1 MFRRKKDNED
11 EMRGLVPEVDSANE
25 ARNAPRLSPTPPA
38 VSTPIPARPSAPVA
52 AARPAGIAPGAAAAP
67 AAPVTAP
74 AAAPAG
80 APATRSTDVEGKKL
94 IVGRD
99 IMLSGKITSCD
110 KLVVEGRVEA
120 DLSETRAIDI
130 SPEGVFKGNAEIE
143 SAEIAGR
150 FEGTVTVRQRLFI
163 RSTGKVIG
171 TIRYGTVE
179 IEAGGEISGD
189 IQVFGGKNGD

>member
-11 EMRGLVPEVDSANE
+11 DTRPLMSEPDSGAD
-25 ARNAPRLSPTPPA
+25 LQK
-38 VSTPIPARPSAPVA
+38 VPARTASAPVPA
-52 AARPAGIAPGAAAAP
+52 AGAMPPRGNAMPVASARPAITP
-67 AAPVTAP
+67 TAP
-74 AAAPAG
+74 APRPAG
-80 APATRSTDVEGKKL
+80 SDSESKKL

-120 DLSETRAIDI
+120 ELSETRAIEI
-130 SPEGVFKGNAEIE
+130 SENGFFKGTAEIE

-150 FEGTVTVRQRLFI
+150 FEGTITIRQRLFI
-163 RSTGKVIG
+163 RSTGKISG

-179 IEAGGEISGD
+179 IESGGEISGD
-189 IQVFGGKNGD
+189 VQVSGARSD

>member
-11 EMRGLVPEVDSANE
+11 DVRQPVSDSDSSSDAQKS
-25 ARNAPRLSPTPPA
+25 NALRLSSAAPPMSSA
-38 VSTPIPARPSAPVA
+38 IPARPNAPVA
-52 AARPAGIAPGAAAAP
+52 AARPAGMPSSAPTASAPAPSPAP
-67 AAPVTAP
+67 AAR
-74 AAAPAG
+74 AAA
-80 APATRSTDVEGKKL
+80 SDSEGKKL

-120 DLSETRAIDI
+120 DLSETRAIEI
-130 SPEGVFKGNAEIE
+130 SPDGYFKGNAEIE

-163 RSTGKVIG
+163 RSTGKVTG

-189 IQVFGGKNGD
+189 VQVSGSARAE

>member
-1 MFRRKKDNED
+1 MSMFRRKKDNED
-11 EMRGLVPEVDSANE
+11 ESRPLMPETDSASD
-25 ARNAPRLSPTPPA
+25 ARNAPRLSATPAA

-52 AARPAGIAPGAAAAP
+52 AARPAGLTPSPTTTPAP
-67 AAPVTAP
+67 ATSSAP
-74 AAAPAG
+74 AAAPAPR
-80 APATRSTDVEGKKL
+80 PADTEGKKL

-120 DLSETRAIDI
+120 DLSETRAIEI
-130 SPEGVFKGNAEIE
+130 SPDGYFKGNAEIE

-163 RSTGKVIG
+163 RSTGKVTG

-189 IQVFGGKNGD
+189 VQVSGSGKSSD

>member
-11 EMRGLVPEVDSANE
+11 DVRPPVSDSDSSSDAQKN
-25 ARNAPRLSPTPPA
+25 NALRLSSAAPPMSSA
-38 VSTPIPARPSAPVA
+38 IPARPNAPVA
-52 AARPAGIAPGAAAAP
+52 AARPAGMPSAAP
-67 AAPVTAP
+67 AAPASAPAP
-74 AAAPAG
+74 AAR
-80 APATRSTDVEGKKL
+80 PATADSEGKKL

-120 DLSETRAIDI
+120 DLSETRAIEI
-130 SPEGVFKGNAEIE
+130 SPDGYFKGNAEIE

-163 RSTGKVIG
+163 RSTGKVTG

-189 IQVFGGKNGD
+189 VQVSGSARAE

>member
-11 EMRGLVPEVDSANE
+11 EMRGLVPEVDSTNE
-25 ARNAPRLSPTPPA
+25 TRNAPRLSPTPA
-38 VSTPIPARPSAPVA
+38 AISTPIPARPTAPVA
-52 AARPAGIAPGAAAAP
+52 AARPVGVAPGAAAAP

-74 AAAPAG
+74 AARPAD
-80 APATRSTDVEGKKL
+80 AEGKKL

-120 DLSETRAIDI
+120 DLSETRAIEI
-130 SPEGVFKGNAEIE
+130 SPDGYFKGNAEIE

-163 RSTGKVIG
+163 RASGKVTG

-189 IQVFGGKNGD
+189 VQVFGGGKQAD

>member
-11 EMRGLVPEVDSANE
+11 DLRPMTSDSDSSDAQKN
-25 ARNAPRLSPTPPA
+25 NALRLSSTAPA
-38 VSTPIPARPSAPVA
+38 MPSAIPARPSAPVA
-52 AARPAGIAPGAAAAP
+52 AARPAGVTSSAPMPSAAASAP
-67 AAPVTAP
+67 APRP
-74 AAAPAG
+74 AA
-80 APATRSTDVEGKKL
+80 SDSEGKKL

-120 DLSETRAIDI
+120 DLSETRAIEI
-130 SPEGVFKGNAEIE
+130 SPDGYFKGNAEIE

-163 RSTGKVIG
+163 RSTGKVTG

-189 IQVFGGKNGD
+189 VQVSGSARTE

>member
-11 EMRGLVPEVDSANE
+11 DTRPLMSEPDSSAD
-25 ARNAPRLSPTPPA
+25 LQK
-38 VSTPIPARPSAPVA
+38 VPARTASAT
-52 AARPAGIAPGAAAAP
+52 APGAAIPPRSNAMPVASARPAIAP
-67 AAPVTAP
+67 TPAPRPT
-74 AAAPAG
+74 
-80 APATRSTDVEGKKL
+80 TNDSEGKKL

-120 DLSETRAIDI
+120 ELSETRAIEI
-130 SPEGVFKGNAEIE
+130 SENGFFKGTAEIE

-150 FEGTVTVRQRLFI
+150 FEGTITIRQRLFI
-163 RSTGKVIG
+163 RATGKISG

-179 IEAGGEISGD
+179 IESGGEISGD
-189 IQVFGGKNGD
+189 VQVSGARSD

>member
-11 EMRGLVPEVDSANE
+11 DTRPLMSEPDSGAD
-25 ARNAPRLSPTPPA
+25 LQK
-38 VSTPIPARPSAPVA
+38 VPARTAS
-52 AARPAGIAPGAAAAP
+52 
-67 AAPVTAP
+67 AP
-74 AAAPAG
+74 AAAAG
-80 APATRSTDVEGKKL
+80 AIPPRNNAMPVASARPAIAPTPAPRPAAIESESKKL

-120 DLSETRAIDI
+120 ELSETRAIEI
-130 SPEGVFKGNAEIE
+130 SENGFFKGTAEIE

-150 FEGTVTVRQRLFI
+150 YEGTITIRQRLFI
-163 RSTGKVIG
+163 RATGKISG

-189 IQVFGGKNGD
+189 VQVSGTQVSSTQVSGSGSD

>member
-11 EMRGLVPEVDSANE
+11 DTRPLMSESDSGAD
-25 ARNAPRLSPTPPA
+25 LQK
-38 VSTPIPARPSAPVA
+38 VPARAASA
-52 AARPAGIAPGAAAAP
+52 AAPAPGAAIPPRGTAIPPVASARPAIAP
-67 AAPVTAP
+67 TPAPR
-74 AAAPAG
+74 
-80 APATRSTDVEGKKL
+80 PATNDSEGKKL

-120 DLSETRAIDI
+120 ELSETRAIEI
-130 SPEGVFKGNAEIE
+130 SENGFFKGTAEIE

-150 FEGTVTVRQRLFI
+150 FEGTITIRQRLFI
-163 RSTGKVIG
+163 RSTGKISG

-179 IEAGGEISGD
+179 IESGGEISGD
-189 IQVFGGKNGD
+189 VQVSGARSD

>member
-11 EMRGLVPEVDSANE
+11 DLRPLASDSDSDAKT
-25 ARNAPRLSPTPPA
+25 NALRLSSAAPA
-38 VSTPIPARPSAPVA
+38 MPSAIPARPSAPVA
-52 AARPAGIAPGAAAAP
+52 AARPAGIGTPAAAAAP
-67 AAPVTAP
+67 AAAP
-74 AAAPAG
+74 AARPA
-80 APATRSTDVEGKKL
+80 ASDSEGKKL

-120 DLSETRAIDI
+120 DLSETRAIEI
-130 SPEGVFKGNAEIE
+130 SPDGYFKGNAEIE

-163 RSTGKVIG
+163 RATGKVTG

-189 IQVFGGKNGD
+189 VQVSGSSRAE

>member
-1 MFRRKKDNED
+1 MS
-11 EMRGLVPEVDSANE
+11 SA
-25 ARNAPRLSPTPPA
+25 T
-38 VSTPIPARPSAPVA
+38 IPARASAPVA
-52 AARPAGIAPGAAAAP
+52 AARPASMPPSAPAPAPRP
-67 AAPVTAP
+67 AAP
-74 AAAPAG
+74 
-80 APATRSTDVEGKKL
+80 DNEGKKL

-120 DLSETRAIDI
+120 DLSETCAIEI
-130 SPEGVFKGNAEIE
+130 SPDGFFKGNAEIDQ
-143 SAEIAGR
+143 AEIAGR

-163 RSTGKVIG
+163 RATGKVTG

-189 IQVFGGKNGD
+189 VQVSGSRSE